1 MIRKHHRA
9 NQNDNDD
16 DLEISDDEQEEG
28 VGYPL
33 DSDHGSYLSDESED
47 NDEPAAVAQDYE
59 DEDEAST
66 KTSKGR
72 FALFR
77 RKPSGPAA
85 EELKGEIAQLN
96 EKFQQAVHDKEAM
109 EKLYETT
116 SWQLKEAQTEMKA
129 LKQTTSYLQTQVR
142 DQEEMME
149 RVKTTE
155 QDKAQEELARMKE
168 AMVKVIKRERENM
181 RKEFLKQ
188 ANELQ
193 TMWREE
199 KDSKAPSYPWKR
211 KNNQQQGPSGG
222 GPNGRPMGPRR
233 PMPRNN
239 NNIMNN
245 SPR

>member
-1 MIRKHHRA
+1 VIRKHHRA
-9 NQNDNDD
+9 NQNNKDDD
-16 DLEISDDEQEEG
+16 DLEISDDDEQEEG

-47 NDEPAAVAQDYE
+47 NDEQATETHDYD

-77 RKPSGPAA
+77 RKPTGPATD
-85 EELKGEIAQLN
+85 ELQGQIAQLD
-96 EKFQQAVHDKEAM
+96 EKFRQAVHDKEAM

-142 DQEEMME
+142 DQEELME

-155 QDKAQEELARMKE
+155 QNKSQEELARMKE

-199 KDSKAPSYPWKR
+199 RDSKAPSYPWKR

-233 PMPRNN
+233 PVPRNN
-239 NNIMNN
+239 NNNN
-245 SPR
+245 RPR